1 MAAGAAAAFTSIPSK
16 VCFQVMNTSYKRY
29 SKHGFMCR
37 VDLATRHVARSHIGT
52 RFRHLATVTAFIVLS
67 SGYARAQN
75 PVREVSLRAQLAFL
89 ADDLLEG
96 RGTGQRGG
104 ELTVR
109 YLETQNTALKRADEL
124 IEAYLSNQLS
134 DTGGPT
140 HTATPGPH

>member
-1 MAAGAAAAFTSIPSK
+1 VLLIDDEAPVLAAATDVLSR
-16 VCFQVMNTSYKRY
+16 QVMNRSYNRY
-29 SKHGFMCR
+29 SKDGFMCR
-37 VDLATRHVARSHIGT
+37 VDLATRHFARSHIGA

-104 ELTVR
+104 VVQSGNFDGEFNVH
-109 YLETQNTALKRADEL
+109 A
-124 IEAYLSNQLS
+124 
-134 DTGGPT
+134 
-140 HTATPGPH
+140 